1 MRLSLDY
8 CVNTVDAKEEATMM
22 PSFSSWGDETVTCM
36 KQPSLR

>member
-8 CVNTVDAKEEATMM
+8 CVNIVYAKEEATML
-22 PSFSSWGDETVTCM
+22 PSFSSWGEETVTCM